1 MGFSVTIVAP
11 KIIDGEVASSTAIR
25 QALADGN
32 MEKVTRL
39 LGRPFSLRGKVTRGE
54 HRGTGSGISYR

>member
-11 KIIDGEVASSTAIR
+11 KKIDSEVASSTAIR

-39 LGRPFSLRGKVTRGE
+39 LGRPFSPTWESYSRRAPWLR
-54 HRGTGSGISYR
+54 HWLSHC